1 MRCDEVQRSLI
12 EAADA
17 GGGAALPA
25 EAARHLEACAACRA
39 EATAL
44 EVLLR
49 TLAADPV
56 PELPASYWSTARE
69 DLARRLGL
77 RPAPAPGFPRLFAR
91 RPWAVAGAAAALIVA
106 GAAAVL
112 VGRGPGP
119 TAPAGPTSDEAA
131 LLRNLEV
138 VRDLDLL
145 EEVDLLE
152 DYELLRALARRDRAT

>member
-17 GGGAALPA
+17 GGGGALPA
-25 EAARHLEACAACRA
+25 EAARHLEGCAACRA
-39 EATAL
+39 EAAAL
-44 EVLLR
+44 EALLR

-56 PELPASYWSTARE
+56 PEPPASYWATARE

-77 RPAPAPGFPRLFAR
+77 KPAPAFGFPRLFAGR
-91 RPWAVAGAAAALIVA
+91 RWAVAGAAAALFVA
-106 GAAAVL
+106 GATVLL

-131 LLRNLEV
+131 LLQNLEV
-138 VRDLDLL
+138 VRDLELL
-145 EEVDLLE
+145 EEADLLE
-152 DYELLRALARRDRAT
+152 DYELLRSLARRDRAT